1 MKKFL
6 CLLVLFSLLL
16 FFISFPQETIEAS
29 KSGLM
34 LWFTQIL
41 PTLLPFCMLSYMVLR
56 SEILPQKLGAGY
68 VIFCGFLFG
77 FPIGSKLTA
86 DFYKKKWISR
96 TEADIL
102 CCFTNNLSPAF
113 VIASLQ
119 QILTLSAPVHCYFL
133 LYGIPLC
140 YGIIRLLLYHRN
152 DVFTQ
157 KETASRFH
165 MDMQIVDAGIINGF
179 ETLIRICGYMILFSV
194 FCAIFK
200 KIPGLSPL
208 FLLLL
213 TGSLEVTNGMAAL
226 AVFPCSRTIRLFLAL
241 CFLSW
246 GGICGLFQTFSI
258 LGDAGLSVKKYLAQ
272 KIVLLFLT
280 ITGSLLLLFWGVLL

>member
-6 CLLVLFSLLL
+6 CFLILLLFLL
-16 FFISFPQETIEAS
+16 FFIAFPQEAADAS

-41 PTLLPFCMLSYMVLR
+41 PTLLPFCMLSYIVLH
-56 SEILPQKLGAGY
+56 SQLLPEKLGAGY
-68 VIFCGFLFG
+68 VILCGFLFG
-77 FPIGSKLTA
+77 FPIGCKLTA
-86 DFYKKKWISR
+86 DLYKKQCISR
-96 TEADIL
+96 KEAEL
-102 CCFTNNLSPAF
+102 LSCFTNNLSPAF

-119 QILTLSAPVHCYFL
+119 QILMLSVPVHCYFL
-133 LYGIPLC
+133 IYGIPLC
-140 YGIIRLLLYHRN
+140 YGITLFLLYHRKY
-152 DVFTQ
+152 VFTQ

-194 FCAIFK
+194 FCAVLK
-200 KIPGLSPL
+200 KIPGLSPW

-213 TGSLEVTNGMAAL
+213 TGTLEVTNGIAAL
-226 AVFPCSRTIRLFLAL
+226 ADFPCSRIIQLFLAL

-258 LGDAGLSVKKYLAQ
+258 LQDAGLSMKKYLLQ
-272 KIVLLFLT
+272 KIFLLLLT
-280 ITGSLLLLFWGVLL
+280 IACSLLLLFLGILL

>member
-1 MKKFL
+1 MKKIL
-6 CLLVLFSLLL
+6 CFLVLFLFLS
-16 FFISFPQETIEAS
+16 FFIISPQEAVDAS

-41 PTLLPFCMLSYMVLR
+41 PTLLPFCMLSYMVLH
-56 SEILPQKLGAGY
+56 SEILPKKLGAGY
-68 VIFCGFLFG
+68 VILCGFLFG

-86 DFYKKKWISR
+86 DLYKKQRISEK
-96 TEADIL
+96 EADLL

-119 QILTLSAPVHCYFL
+119 QILHLSVPIHCYFL

-140 YGIIRLLLYHRN
+140 YGTTLLLLYHRN
-152 DVFTQ
+152 HVFTQ

-194 FCAIFK
+194 FCAVFQ
-200 KIPGLSPL
+200 KISGLSPWI
-208 FLLLL
+208 LLLL

-226 AVFPCSRTIRLFLAL
+226 ADFPCSRTVQLFLAL

-246 GGICGLFQTFSI
+246 GGLCGLFQTFSI
-258 LGDAGLSVKKYLAQ
+258 LEDAGLSMKKYVLQ
-272 KIVLLFLT
+272 KLCLLFLT
-280 ITGSLLLLFWGVLL
+280 VSVSLLLLVCGVLL